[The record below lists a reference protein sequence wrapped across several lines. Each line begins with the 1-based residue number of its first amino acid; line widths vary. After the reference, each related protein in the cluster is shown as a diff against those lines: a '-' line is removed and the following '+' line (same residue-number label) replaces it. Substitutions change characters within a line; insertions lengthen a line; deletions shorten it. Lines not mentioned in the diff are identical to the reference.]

1 MAITQVRAQIN
12 GTWYTLT
19 ATGTAGQYTA
29 QITAPGATSYNQP
42 GGYYNVTV
50 EATNTAGTTGSADA
64 STLEGLKFYVEERVA
79 PVITILSPSDGAY
92 VSNNQQPVVF
102 TVTDESGGSG
112 VDLDSVA
119 VRLDGTAV
127 SAAEVTHTAITNG
140 YSFTYT
146 PSAAMGDG
154 AHTVS
159 VEAADN
165 DGNAAAAKSTTF
177 TVDTVPPALNVTSPA
192 EGLVTATAAL
202 AVSGTTNDATSSPV
216 VITVTLNS
224 ADQGPVTV
232 QANGAFSKTVTLA
245 EGANTIVV
253 TATDAAGKVS
263 TVTRNVTLDTSVPQ
277 IVSASVVPNPAD
289 AGATVTI
296 TVTVVRAKPELRK
309 FGRSPNLY
317 MPLRL
322 NPNLPRRKNPR
333 ISAGAAESIVH
344 DSHKRSAGEL
354 VNHILIQAYT
364 FDGGGVLERFV
375 EASRDAKHQSAA
387 VILQFAFQI
396 V

>member
-245 EGANTIVV
+245 EGANVV

-277 IVSASVVPNPAD
+277 IVSAGITPNPAD

-296 TVTVVRAKPELRK
+296 TVVV
-309 FGRSPNLY
+309 
-317 MPLRL
+317 
-322 NPNLPRRKNPR
+322 
-333 ISAGAAESIVH
+333 
-344 DSHKRSAGEL
+344 
-354 VNHILIQAYT
+354 Q
-364 FDGGGVLERFV
+364 
-375 EASRDAKHQSAA
+375 
-387 VILQFAFQI
+387 
-396 V
+396 